1 MYPSNNNKK
10 VKNFKSND
18 TKGIKANQNNNG

>member
-10 VKNFKSND
+10 VKKYKSKD
-18 TKGIKANQNNNG
+18 TKGIKANQKNYG